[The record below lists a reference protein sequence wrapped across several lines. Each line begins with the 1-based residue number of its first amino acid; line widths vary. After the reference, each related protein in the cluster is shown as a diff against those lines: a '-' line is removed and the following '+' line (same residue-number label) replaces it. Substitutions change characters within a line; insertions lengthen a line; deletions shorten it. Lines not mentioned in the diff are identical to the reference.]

1 MKPLRQWL
9 YFLLYSNFFIAG
21 VAVLMAL
28 ETLLF
33 AGSLER
39 TTPYLPFLF
48 FSTLCSY
55 SFHYYFT
62 ESSGPPTFRTK
73 WLAQHKKLLV
83 ILFLGGLTGLAIFS
97 FRLKEE
103 LIWVLP
109 AAIATFLYSAPLLP
123 HPLFRKL
130 RKIAYGKTIFLA
142 LIWTYASTVLP
153 VICSQ
158 QHWTPALSVFTAA
171 RYFFV
176 YCICILFDI
185 RDREQDRAIGVKS
198 LVTYLSDR
206 NTGRLF
212 WFSWLIALAL
222 TGYLSQMDVSQ
233 SAILFQLIPLILLAF
248 LYRPA
253 RKQASDL
260 LYYVVLDG
268 LMALSAVLTL
278 FARI

>member
-1 MKPLRQWL
+1 VKALRQWL

-21 VAVLMAL
+21 VAVLMAV
-28 ETLLF
+28 EALLL
-33 AGSLER
+33 AGSLDS

-62 ESSGPPTFRTK
+62 ESSGPQTIRTK
-73 WLAQHKKLLV
+73 WLKQHKKLLG
-83 ILFLGGLTGLAIFS
+83 ILFLGGLTGLIISS
-97 FRLKEE
+97 FQLKEE
-103 LIWVLP
+103 LIWIGP
-109 AAIATFLYSAPLLP
+109 AAVATFLYSAPQLP
-123 HPLFRKL
+123 HPQFRKL

-158 QHWTPALSVFTAA
+158 HQWTPALSVFTAA

-176 YCICILFDI
+176 YCICILFDL

-212 WFSWLIALAL
+212 WFSWLLSMVF
-222 TGYLSQMDVSQ
+222 TGWLSQTEVSFQ
-233 SAILFQLIPLILLAF
+233 NILFQLTSLILLAS

>member
-1 MKPLRQWL
+1 MTLRH
-9 YFLLYSNFFIAG
+9 FDD
-21 VAVLMAL
+21 
-28 ETLLF
+28 
-33 AGSLER
+33 R
-39 TTPYLPFLF
+39 PYISACPIELSSRLHSFPWPFDL
-48 FSTLCSY
+48 
-55 SFHYYFT
+55 
-62 ESSGPPTFRTK
+62 
-73 WLAQHKKLLV
+73 
-83 ILFLGGLTGLAIFS
+83 
-97 FRLKEE
+97 
-103 LIWVLP
+103 
-109 AAIATFLYSAPLLP
+109 
-123 HPLFRKL
+123 
-130 RKIAYGKTIFLA
+130 
-142 LIWTYASTVLP
+142 
-153 VICSQ
+153 
-158 QHWTPALSVFTAA
+158 
-171 RYFFV
+171 
-176 YCICILFDI
+176 

-233 SAILFQLIPLILLAF
+233 SAILFQLIPLLLLAF